1 MSAERTGPSL
11 AELFRTADRKP
22 TVILLSVTV
31 LGAVYRYF
39 GSKAFFLSHLASW
52 LSPGRDADLFGG
64 LYTFGSSF
72 VLFGLVPVLIVK
84 TLFREPLSAY
94 GVALGDWSFG
104 WRVVVFTIPLS
115 LALSFAASR
124 NPEFLVEYPLIRAA
138 TGSTT
143 VFAGHAAAYLLFYIG
158 WEVAFRGFLQFGLRD
173 AIGDWNAILVQ
184 TFGTCLLHIGKPFG
198 ETMGAIVGGVVWGI
212 IAYRSRSLLYPIL
225 THWLLGISLDLFI
238 ALRGAEVR

>member
-1 MSAERTGPSL
+1 MSPERAGSSL
-11 AELFRTADRKP
+11 RELLRSADRKP

-31 LGAVYRYF
+31 LGVVFRYF

-52 LSPGRDADLFGG
+52 LVPGRDADLFGG

-72 VLFGLVPVLIVK
+72 VLFGLVPVLVVK
-84 TLFREPLSAY
+84 AVFREPLSDY
-94 GVALGDWSFG
+94 GVTLGDWSFG
-104 WRVVVFTIPLS
+104 WRVVVFTLP
-115 LALSFAASR
+115 LALALGFGASR
-124 NPEFLVEYPLIRAA
+124 NPEFPIEYPLIRAA
-138 TGSTT
+138 TGSAA
-143 VFAGHAAAYLLFYIG
+143 VFALHGAAYLLFYVG
-158 WEVAFRGFLQFGLRD
+158 WEVAFRGFLQFGLRG

-198 ETMGAIVGGVVWGI
+198 ETMGAIVGGLVWGI

-238 ALRGAEVR
+238 ALRAAEVR